1 MFKKISVGVTPNFW
15 VRRTVRLALLS
26 TIWFAVQFL
35 LVPVTHSS
43 VQQSL
48 TPTPDATASNTT
60 EAVKL
65 ELGKTFERE
74 LTGGR
79 RHSYAIPL
87 LSGHYF
93 KVVFKQQGINIGA
106 SLELPDGTTVPLFD
120 PIIRKGPSSIERVVD
135 ASGTYRLNVFTTTQ
149 APLGRYEIRLA
160 ELRPANENDRALQQ
174 ARVLYLD
181 FFRANR
187 EGRYLEARIPL
198 MRALEIRE
206 RVLGPDHSVVAD
218 TLQRLAGS
226 LINTGDY
233 AAAEAY
239 RLRALKILER
249 VLGSDNPDFANEL
262 NQLGNLYSQKGDYLK
277 AIDTYLR
284 ALRIFERAQALEGL
298 VVASML
304 GDLARIYYL
313 QGDFRSAA
321 TYAERSRAT
330 WEKLMGPDHFHLEPS
345 FAFLG
350 RVAYDAGDYAK
361 AEAMFQRALELREKA
376 LGPDDVGLPARLGDL
391 AMLFSTTGDY
401 ARAETLF
408 QRALSIYQK
417 TGTTDP
423 KIKDTLFGLGRLY
436 AAQGRKAEA
445 IQIQTE
451 ASESEER
458 YVGLNLAVGS
468 EREKLAFLR
477 NVSFR
482 SSRSISFHIS
492 LAPDDPAAR
501 NLAVTTVLRRKGR
514 VQDALADNLAALR
527 RRFAAG
533 DRMLVDELN
542 VTTSRLA
549 KLYLNG
555 PQRITL
561 AEHQKQVKTLEDQ
574 RTKLEADIAA
584 RSLGAYES
592 LQPVTL
598 AAVRAALPSEA
609 ALVEF
614 VVYEP
619 FDPKA
624 PDNQKA
630 YGQPRYAAYVV
641 RREGEVQ
648 WLEIGPATEI
658 DHLIDALRQALRD
671 SSRRDVRQLARA
683 FDEKV
688 MRPIRAFC
696 GSATQLLIAPDGEL
710 NLIPFEALI
719 DEAGNYLISDYSITY
734 LTSGRELLRLGVAR
748 QSNGMPLVLAN
759 PAFGEPAAPEVSL
772 TQRSKASVLRRRQS
786 VTTGRDLVD
795 VYFAPLLGTE
805 LEAKTIQSLFHDA
818 TILTG
823 SRASESALKATASP
837 KLLHIATHGFF
848 LEDAQTTEAAHTH
861 LPSRAIPSDR
871 IENPLLRSGL
881 ALAGAN
887 VRSTGNDDGILTALE
902 ASGLNLWSTKLVTLS
917 ACDTGL
923 GEVKSGEGVYG
934 LRRAFVLAG
943 AESLVMS
950 LWPVSDYITR
960 EIMTRYYKNLKIGM
974 GRGAALRRVQLEMLK
989 RKGHQHPFFWAS
1001 FIQSGDWAS
1010 LDGHR

>member
-1 MFKKISVGVTPNFW
+1 MSPVG
-15 VRRTVRLALLS
+15 RTVRVALLS
-26 TIWFAVQFL
+26 TIWFAVPFV
-35 LVPVTHSS
+35 LVPVTGSS
-43 VQQSL
+43 VQQS
-48 TPTPDATASNTT
+48 PTSPPDAAAQNTI
-60 EAVKL
+60 EALKL
-65 ELGKTFERE
+65 ELGKSVERE
-74 LTGGR
+74 LTRGQK
-79 RHSYAIPL
+79 HSYSIPL
-87 LSGHYF
+87 LSGDYF
-93 KVVFKQQGINIGA
+93 KVVFKQQGISIGA
-106 SLELPDGTTVPLFD
+106 TLELPDGKVFLLFD
-120 PIIRKGPSSIERVVD
+120 PILKKGDSSIERVVE
-135 ASGTYRLNVFTTTQ
+135 ASGTYKINVFTTTQ

-160 ELRPANENDRALQQ
+160 ELRPANENDRALEQ

-187 EGRYLEARIPL
+187 EGRYLDARIPL
-198 MRALEIRE
+198 TRALEIRE
-206 RVLGPDHSVVAD
+206 RVLGPDHAVVAD
-218 TLQRLAGS
+218 TLQRLAGN
-226 LINTGDY
+226 LMHTGDY
-233 AAAEAY
+233 GAAEAY

-249 VLGSDNPDFANEL
+249 ILGPDNPDFANEL
-262 NQLGNLYSQKGDYLK
+262 TQLASLYRQKGDYLK

-284 ALRIFERAQALEGL
+284 ALRIFEKAQALEGY
-298 VVASML
+298 VVAAML
-304 GDLARIYYL
+304 GDMGSIYYL
-313 QGDFRSAA
+313 QGDYRSAA

-330 WEKLMGPDHFHLEPS
+330 WEKLLGPDHFHLEPS

-350 RVAYDAGDYAK
+350 RVAYDAGDYVK
-361 AEAMFQRALELREKA
+361 AEAMFQRALDLREKA
-376 LGPDDVGLPARLGDL
+376 LGPDDPGLPTRLRDL
-391 AMLFSTTGDY
+391 AMLFSTIGDY
-401 ARAETLF
+401 AKAEALYR
-408 QRALSIYQK
+408 RALSIYQK
-417 TGTTDP
+417 TGTNDP

-445 IQIQTE
+445 IQFQTE

-458 YVGLNLAVGS
+458 YVSLNLALGS

-492 LAPDDPAAR
+492 LAPDEPAAR

-527 RRFAAG
+527 RRFAAA
-533 DRMLVDELN
+533 DQMLVDELN

-555 PQRITL
+555 PQRISI

-592 LQPVTL
+592 SQPVTL
-598 AAVRAALPSEA
+598 AAVRAALPIDA

-648 WLEIGPATEI
+648 WVEIGPAAEI

-671 SSRRDVRQLARA
+671 PSRRDVRQLARA

-688 MRPIRAFC
+688 MRPVRAFC

-719 DEAGNYLISDYSITY
+719 DEAGNYLINDYSITY
-734 LTSGRELLRLGVAR
+734 LTSGRELLRHGVAR
-748 QSNGMPLVLAN
+748 QSNGTPLVLAN
-759 PAFGEPAAPEVSL
+759 PAFGEPVAPEVSL
-772 TQRSKASVLRRRQS
+772 TSGRQKTALRRRRS

-805 LEAKTIQSLFHDA
+805 IEARTIQSLFHDA

-823 SRASESALKATASP
+823 SSASESALKAAAAP

-848 LEDAQTTEAAHTH
+848 LQDAQTADAAHTQP
-861 LPSRAIPSDR
+861 PSRAIESDR

-881 ALAGAN
+881 AFAGAN

-902 ASGLNLWSTKLVTLS
+902 ASGLNLWTTKLVTLS

-960 EIMTRYYKNLKIGM
+960 EMMTRYYKNLKVGM
-974 GRGAALRRVQLEMLK
+974 GRRDALRRVQLEMLK
-989 RKGHQHPFFWAS
+989 RKHHQHPFFWAS
-1001 FIQSGDWAS
+1001 FIQSGDWAN
-1010 LDGHR
+1010 LDGQR